1 MYHACRVIAILC
13 LLSAFASAKE
23 FTVSDQDQSNIQGI
37 CDVAA
42 ASPALN
48 RDIRANVSAW
58 CVAWEKRVTD
68 AAKPVNQ
75 PAEPTKTK

>member
-1 MYHACRVIAILC
+1 MHHAYRVIAILC
-13 LLSAFASAKE
+13 LFSVSASAKE
-23 FTVSDQDQSNIQGI
+23 FLINDQDQSNIQGI

-48 RDIRANVSAW
+48 RDVRANVSAW

-68 AAKPVNQ
+68 AAKEAAK
-75 PAEPTKTK
+75 PADK